1 MFNDQIKQF
10 EVSGMSYKHL
20 TIKEREILIFLR
32 AKGVIYPG
40 CCITAGAKSKDYFTG
55 VKTLCR

>member
-1 MFNDQIKQF
+1 
-10 EVSGMSYKHL
+10 MSYKHL